1 MNSPIAPEEDV
12 IQNINYTGSET
23 EFSAK
28 VVGHE
33 VTVHCSSGQH
43 NHGSSKVKLINRID
57 YNWEFHYYRGQLVAV
72 HINGKI
78 VAYGMKGK
86 DGGMVR
92 VTNQETSERALIKN
106 LKNDVK
112 DIAFAFSRQQ
122 IILGCIDDEGNVLV
136 YEIIDEPSAI
146 KYKVLLHIFHSDVVP
161 HTSPNFRIIWCP
173 YLSCFD
179 EDDESPDDPE
189 KMFVVLNGRKAEIW
203 NVGIINS
210 KYGSGPLEP
219 NENYEGY
226 VEITHSAELVDA
238 SFSSDGT
245 AIAIACLDGYVKF
258 FQIYMVDSEKQK
270 CLHEWRPHDGKP
282 LSSII
287 FVDNLLECS
296 SQCWKFT
303 ITGANHNSELKLW
316 SCETW
321 TCLQTIQFK
330 PDPSSII
337 QSVYLK
343 MCIDYSGQ
351 YLLMSDLNNKVLY
364 VLQLKRND
372 EAQQI
377 SVTMISQFLL
387 PTAFLSFHITEASY
401 RKLRSSDMSEEYAHD
416 QDEPDDD
423 EDDTVAA
430 VVVKLLVIQQ
440 KKFQECNIV
449 FQPDAMLCN
458 TEIIY
463 NEEKNKKFEEKVEK
477 VPKLDD
483 LQSSVT
489 LLIQQQQQQ
498 QQQLN
503 LMTPDAFTTS
513 EQNSRPN
520 SVRNSI
526 NGDINKSTEAT
537 NGDTVENLIDFQRPE
552 KDNFASGGSSPSREV
567 QEILSLN
574 NSTYSTQDYFDN
586 LTKMQEEQ
594 EIPQKEYNHNENLM
608 FQENPNSEV
617 VWLKLPLVKDNEI
630 NKEENLRQELRL
642 GGGDEITNLNDTEW
656 DKTQL
661 QAISFRLTSIENTLN
676 DQNIAIQKIHQ
687 ELKSLNQTKEGHLQ
701 EDFSKELDLAMSKQ
715 QLQIAKML
723 ENLVNMQKNNE
734 RDQQDHVIASVSQ
747 IVVKSVSD
755 KLQNVVAHE
764 MKHVVVPTIRN
775 LVEALK
781 HQLDVQNSQ
790 KLNSDIVLQDKISK
804 MINSKALAE
813 SLSLSVANVITPIL
827 EKCYR
832 DMITST
838 LVPSWE
844 KVCGNMF
851 HQINETFTQGTREYT
866 ASVENYMERQRRVQ
880 ERGKDLIVQMQVV
893 SENLQMNTDKLIG
906 TLTSE
911 MQKQFSTTMKHTQE
925 NLLQGVKDVISEQI
939 KLGFK
944 SHASALEDSVM
955 NAVRSRAV
963 TPSPHVETQVT
974 LAHLD
979 HLIAKESFDEAF
991 QLALSA
997 ENLNFVIYV
1006 CEKVDSNTL
1015 FHGSSPPQQNCILA
1029 LIQQLSMELSKNT
1042 ETKMSYIRAALVAL
1056 IPGYPHTRQF
1066 IPKVLKDLL
1075 KQLQQF
1081 ISTNPNSKFITD
1093 AKLLKLAVDSILLD
1107 K

>member
-1 MNSPIAPEEDV
+1 MNSPLTAPQQDV
-12 IQNINYTGSET
+12 IQNINYNGPET

-28 VVGHE
+28 IVGHE
-33 VTVHCSSGQH
+33 VNVHCNSGQH
-43 NHGSSKVKLINRID
+43 SHGSSKVKLINRID

-86 DGGMVR
+86 EGGMVR

-112 DIAFAFSRQQ
+112 DISFAFSRQQ
-122 IILGCIDDEGNVLV
+122 IILGCIDDEGNVLI

-146 KYKVLLHIFHSDVVP
+146 K
-161 HTSPNFRIIWCP
+161 IIWCP
-173 YLSCFD
+173 YLACFD
-179 EDDESPDDPE
+179 EEDDSPDDPE
-189 KMFVVLNGRKAEIW
+189 KMFVILNGHKAEIW
-203 NVGIINS
+203 NVGIINA
-210 KYGSGPLEP
+210 KYGTTPIEP

-226 VEITHSAELVDA
+226 VEISHTAELVDA

-245 AIAIACLDGYVKF
+245 AIAVACLDGYVKF
-258 FQIYMVDSEKQK
+258 FQIYMVDNEKQK

-321 TCLQTIQFK
+321 TCLQTIHFK
-330 PDPSSII
+330 PDPSNII

-343 MCIDYSGQ
+343 ICIDYTGQ
-351 YLLMSDLNNKVLY
+351 YLVMSDLNNKVLY
-364 VLQLKRND
+364 ILQLKRND

-387 PTAFLSFHITEASY
+387 PTAFLSFHITEANY
-401 RKLRSSDMSEEYAHD
+401 RKLRSCDISEEYSNDPDD
-416 QDEPDDD
+416 QDEDD
-423 EDDTVAA
+423 EDDSAA
-430 VVVKLLVIQQ
+430 PAVIVKLLVIQQ

-449 FQPDAMLCN
+449 FQPDMMLCN
-458 TEIIY
+458 TEIVF
-463 NEEKNKKFEEKVEK
+463 EEVKNDKFEDSVEK

-498 QQQLN
+498 QQLN
-503 LMTPDAFTTS
+503 LMTPEAFTS
-513 EQNSRPN
+513 AEQNSRPN
-520 SVRNSI
+520 SVRNSV
-526 NGDINKSTEAT
+526 NGDISKSTEQT
-537 NGDTVENLIDFQRPE
+537 NGDAVENLIDFQRPE

-586 LTKMQEEQ
+586 LTKMQDEQ
-594 EIPQKEYNHNENLM
+594 EIPQKEYNHSENLI
-608 FQENPNSEV
+608 FPENPNPEM
-617 VWLKLPLVKDNEI
+617 VWLKSLVKENEI
-630 NKEENLRQELRL
+630 GKEENLRQELRL
-642 GGGDEITNLNDTEW
+642 GGGDEVTNLNESEW
-656 DKTQL
+656 DKSQL
-661 QAISFRLTSIENTLN
+661 QAINFRLTSIENAISDQTLV
-676 DQNIAIQKIHQ
+676 IQKIHQ
-687 ELKSLNQTKEGHLQ
+687 ELKSLNQTTREGCFK
-701 EDFSKELDLAMSKQ
+701 EDFSKELELAMSKQ

-755 KLQNVVAHE
+755 KLQTVVAHE

-781 HQLDVQNSQ
+781 HQLDVQNNQ
-790 KLNSDIVLQDKISK
+790 KLNSDMVLQDKISK

-851 HQINETFTQGTREYT
+851 HQINETFTQGTKEYT

-880 ERGKDLIVQMQVV
+880 ERGKDLIMQM
-893 SENLQMNTDKLIG
+893 
-906 TLTSE
+906 
-911 MQKQFSTTMKHTQE
+911 
-925 NLLQGVKDVISEQI
+925 
-939 KLGFK
+939 
-944 SHASALEDSVM
+944 
-955 NAVRSRAV
+955 
-963 TPSPHVETQVT
+963 QVT

-979 HLIAKESFDEAF
+979 HLLAKESYDEAF

-997 ENLNFVIYV
+997 ENLNYVIYV
-1006 CEKVDSNTL
+1006 CEKVDTNTL
-1015 FHGSSPPQQNCILA
+1015 FQGSCPPQQNCILA
-1029 LIQQLSMELSKNT
+1029 LIQQLSMELTKNT
-1042 ETKMSYIRAALVAL
+1042 EVKMRYSVFYNHKNCAECLHCFSYIRAALVAL

-1075 KQLQQF
+1075 KQLQLF
-1081 ISTNPNSKFITD
+1081 MSANPNSKFTTD
-1093 AKLLKLAVDSILLD
+1093 AKLLKMAVESILD

>member
-1 MNSPIAPEEDV
+1 MNSPPLAPQDDV
-12 IQNINYTGSET
+12 IQNIYTDSDT
-23 EFSAK
+23 EYSAK
-28 VVGHE
+28 IVGHE
-33 VTVHCSSGQH
+33 VTVQCNSGQH

-78 VAYGMKGK
+78 IAYGMKGK
-86 DGGMVR
+86 DGGMIR
-92 VTNQETSERALIKN
+92 VTNQETNERALIKN

-112 DIAFAFSRQQ
+112 DLSFAFSRQQ
-122 IILGCIDDEGNVLV
+122 IILGCIDDEGNVFI

-146 KYKVLLHIFHSDVVP
+146 KYKQLLHIFHSDVVP
-161 HTSPNFRIIWCP
+161 HSSPNFRIIWCP
-173 YLSCFD
+173 YLTCFD
-179 EDDESPDDPE
+179 EEEETPDDPE
-189 KMFVVLNGRKAEIW
+189 KMFVVLNWDKAEIW
-203 NVGIINS
+203 NFGMINA
-210 KYGSGPLEP
+210 KYGPGPLQP

-226 VEITHSAELVDA
+226 VEISHTAELVDA

-258 FQIYMVDSEKQK
+258 FQIYMVDNEKQK

-321 TCLQTIQFK
+321 TCLQTIHFK
-330 PDPSSII
+330 PDPSNLI

-343 MCIDYSGQ
+343 MSIDYSGQ

-364 VLQLKRND
+364 VLQLKRSD

-387 PTAFLSFHITEASY
+387 PTAFLSFHITEANC
-401 RKLRSSDMSEEYAHD
+401 RKLRSSDMSEEFSQDAD
-416 QDEPDDD
+416 QDDDD

-430 VVVKLLVIQQ
+430 VVIKMLVIQQ

-458 TEIIY
+458 TEIIF
-463 NEEKNKKFEEKVEK
+463 NEIKEELEK

-489 LLIQQQQQQ
+489 LLIKQQQ
-498 QQQLN
+498 QQQLT
-503 LMTPDAFTTS
+503 LMTPDAFTTA

-520 SVRNSI
+520 SVRTSI
-526 NGDINKSTEAT
+526 NGDINKSTEGT

-594 EIPQKEYNHNENLM
+594 EIPQKEYKHNENLM
-608 FQENPNSEV
+608 YQENPNPEM
-617 VWLKLPLVKDNEI
+617 VWLKLPLVKKDNEI
-630 NKEENLRQELRL
+630 NKEDNLRL
-642 GGGDEITNLNDTEW
+642 GGGDEITNLNETEW
-656 DKTQL
+656 DKNQW
-661 QAISFRLTSIENTLN
+661 QAINFRLTSIENAIS
-676 DQNIAIQKIHQ
+676 DQNVIIQKIHQ
-687 ELKSLNQTKEGHLQ
+687 ELKSLNQTKQGLS
-701 EDFSKELDLAMSKQ
+701 EDFNKELDLTMSKQ

-723 ENLVNMQKNNE
+723 ENLINMQKNND

-755 KLQNVVAHE
+755 KLQNIVAHE

-775 LVEALK
+775 LVETLK

-790 KLNSDIVLQDKISK
+790 KLNSDMVLQDKISK
-804 MINSKALAE
+804 IINSKALAE

-851 HQINETFTQGTREYT
+851 HQINETFTQGTKEYT
-866 ASVENYMERQRRVQ
+866 ASVEHYMERQRRVQ
-880 ERGKDLIVQMQVV
+880 ERGKDLIVQMQSV
-893 SENLQMNTDKLIG
+893 SENLQMNTDKLVG
-906 TLTSE
+906 TLSSE
-911 MQKQFSTTMKHTQE
+911 IHKQFNTSMKHTQE
-925 NLLQGVKDVISEQI
+925 NLLQSMKDLISEQI

-944 SHASALEDSVM
+944 SHASFLEDSVI

-963 TPSPHVETQVT
+963 TPSPHVESQVT

-979 HLIAKESFDEAF
+979 HLLAKESYDEAF

-997 ENLNFVIYV
+997 ENLNYVIYV
-1006 CEKVDSNTL
+1006 CEKVDSNIL
-1015 FHGSSPPQQNCILA
+1015 FHGSSPPPQNCILA
-1029 LIQQLSMELSKNT
+1029 LIQQLSMELHKNT
-1042 ETKMSYIRAALVAL
+1042 EIKLSYIRAALVAL

-1075 KQLQQF
+1075 KQLQLF
-1081 ISTNPNSKFITD
+1081 MTTNPSSKFITE
-1093 AKLLKLAVDSILLD
+1093 AKLLKMAVESILD